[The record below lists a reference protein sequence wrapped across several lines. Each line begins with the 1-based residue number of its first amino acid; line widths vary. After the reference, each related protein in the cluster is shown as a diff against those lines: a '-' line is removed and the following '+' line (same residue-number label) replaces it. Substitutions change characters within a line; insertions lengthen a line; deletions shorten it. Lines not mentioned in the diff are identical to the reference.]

1 MAKKTFNNLKPQAAS
16 KSKPSDERIDD
27 VLTSLQQ
34 QEEKVSIKKKSV
46 AKPKKQK
53 LIMLPV
59 KLPEKY
65 YNALKMEAGEMGL
78 SMKHIII
85 EALNERLK
93 DRLQKNQ

>member
-1 MAKKTFNNLKPQAAS
+1 MAKKTFNNLKPKATS
-16 KSKPSDERIDD
+16 RSKPSDERIDD
-27 VLTSLQQ
+27 VLTSLQ
-34 QEEKVSIKKKSV
+34 EEEIVSVKKKPVS
-46 AKPKKQK
+46 KPKKQK

-93 DRLQKNQ
+93 DRL